1 MTKQA
6 ELELCY
12 NQGVQAAFEKVSK
25 AGFTG
30 LALAGSG
37 TLAGGFGASDA
48 KDRMREAGMG
58 YDDIQGVLSTP
69 GGAVRGFGKQV
80 GYGLGGVGLGALSGG
95 ALGGLAGGARYGLP
109 GLIVGAA
116 SGGVLGLLPG
126 GMAGG
131 LYGAY
136 RGYQGEQEK
145 ATEAIKKHRSRSW
158 G

>member
-25 AGFTG
+25 VGFTG
-30 LALAGSG
+30 LALASSG

-48 KDRMREAGMG
+48 KDRMREAGIS
-58 YDDIQGVLSTP
+58 YDDMQGVLSTP
-69 GGAVRGFGKQV
+69 GGAARGFGKQV
-80 GYGLGGVGLGALSGG
+80 GYGLGGLGVGALSGG
-95 ALGGLAGGARYGLP
+95 VLGGLAGGARYGLP
-109 GLIVGAA
+109 GLIAGAA
-116 SGGVLGLLPG
+116 GGGALGLVPG
-126 GMAGG
+126 AVAGG

-145 ATEAIKKHRSRSW
+145 ATEAIKKHRSRTRL
-158 G
+158 